1 MKKKITRTTLVLTL
15 FVLFSAFALCCMQT
29 AAFASDDNYS
39 LKLVLA
45 HGATEETV
53 PHRSAVR
60 FKELIEERTGGKI
73 TVQIYPNWQLGNM
86 GELVEGVQAGDIS
99 MLVVPPGSNVSPAL
113 SILDIPNAFPNH
125 EAMVKTFRGGKFRTL
140 LDAEFNKVNTQLLSI
155 TPYAFRVMSS
165 NVPVRNANEFKG
177 VKIRTL
183 ENPMHLTYWRA
194 LGAQPTPLAW
204 SELYVAL
211 QQGLV
216 DAQENPLDTI
226 YSTKLYEQQKYAVLT
241 NHIMYFI
248 VFWMNRD
255 VYEGIPEAYKK
266 TLHEAIAE
274 TSDYTLKI
282 SDESEKESRRLLQE
296 KGMEIIELTPEDH
309 AIMREKAQPVYDMIR
324 KECGDA
330 LMDALLEDLK
340 GNE

>member
-1 MKKKITRTTLVLTL
+1 MKRRFARSAIAATL
-15 FVLFSAFALCCMQT
+15 FVLLSALALCCTGAT
-29 AAFASDDNYS
+29 ASASDDNYS

-53 PHRSAVR
+53 PHRSAAH

-73 TVQIYPNWQLGNM
+73 AVQIYPNWQLGNM

-113 SILDIPNAFPNH
+113 SILDIPNAFPH
-125 EAMVKTFRGGKFRTL
+125 HGAMVKTFRGGKFRTL
-140 LDAEFNKVNTQLLSI
+140 LDAEFNKVGTQLLSI

-183 ENPMHLTYWRA
+183 ENPMHLTYWKA

-248 VFWMNRD
+248 VFWMNLD
-255 VYEGIPEAYKK
+255 VYDGIPEAYRKI
-266 TLHEAIAE
+266 LHEAIAE

-296 KGMEIIELTPEDH
+296 KGMEIIELAPEDH

-330 LMDALLEDLK
+330 MMNALLEELK